1 MNGAQMAVALCA
13 PSHKSLNW
21 NQIDWAK
28 CERFVRRLQARIVKS
43 IQQGRWGKVQALQ
56 RLLTHSF
63 CGRALAVK
71 RVTENK
77 GKRTSGV
84 DRVLWST
91 PDSKIKAMDSLHGRG
106 YSPQPLR
113 RIYIP
118 KSNGKLR
125 PLGIPT
131 MKDRAMQAL
140 YLLGLLPVA
149 ETLADRNSYGFR
161 PERSTHDALAQC
173 FSLLSQKRSPQ
184 WILEGDIKGCF
195 DHISHDWMLKN
206 IPMNRGILS
215 QWLKAGYVE
224 NRTLFPTQAG
234 TPQGGIISP
243 TLANMTLDGLER
255 LLKDRFPITT
265 QEGVRHNPKVHLV
278 RYADD
283 FIITAKDKLVLSPEK
298 TAITHINDGFDF
310 LGQNVRKYDDKLL
323 IKPSKKNTLA
333 CLEKVR
339 QIIQRAGA
347 LDQAQ
352 LIYRLNPILRGWS
365 NYHRHGVSKR
375 TFGWMDHAVRN
386 CLWFWAKRR
395 HANKS
400 KGWIENKYWS
410 SFPGRSVFAADTGK
424 RTEKGQTVWTKLMC
438 LGQVRIVRFRRL
450 RISRSALVFVF

>member
-1 MNGAQMAVALCA
+1 
-13 PSHKSLNW
+13 
-21 NQIDWAK
+21 
-28 CERFVRRLQARIVKS
+28 
-43 IQQGRWGKVQALQ
+43 
-56 RLLTHSF
+56 
-63 CGRALAVK
+63 
-71 RVTENK
+71 
-77 GKRTSGV
+77 
-84 DRVLWST
+84 
-91 PDSKIKAMDSLHGRG
+91 
-106 YSPQPLR
+106 
-113 RIYIP
+113 
-118 KSNGKLR
+118 
-125 PLGIPT
+125 
-131 MKDRAMQAL
+131 
-140 YLLGLLPVA
+140 
-149 ETLADRNSYGFR
+149 
-161 PERSTHDALAQC
+161 
-173 FSLLSQKRSPQ
+173 
-184 WILEGDIKGCF
+184 
-195 DHISHDWMLKN
+195 
-206 IPMNRGILS
+206 
-215 QWLKAGYVE
+215 
-224 NRTLFPTQAG
+224 
-234 TPQGGIISP
+234 
-243 TLANMTLDGLER
+243 
-255 LLKDRFPITT
+255 
-265 QEGVRHNPKVHLV
+265 V

-283 FIITAKDKLVLSPEK
+283 FIITAKDKSLLENEVRPLVEQFLLDRGLVLSPEK

-450 RISRSALVFVF
+450 RIDSNPFDPLWYSYFKERPLYKKFGFKSSKAQPP